1 MTTPSITPNVSTPG
15 LAGGARATGAAVVPD
30 LYRSAGD
37 AAAERARL
45 RGEARKLGIA
55 FFVFF
60 SLIIG
65 GLSLVVFNGAHKRGH
80 VVTLNAPAAQK
91 AADATLDPAQVREW
105 TVLWSGGAR
114 SRVERVDLTSTH
126 EDDVPGVDAAR
137 LARVRVQVVDED
149 GRREELG
156 ALYANVIQGAR
167 VIGVEVP
174 GAGQTQATPS
184 FVHAVRTAKLARLV
198 PTHYVISIG
207 ALLGLL
213 GVVVPGLLV
222 PFYKFWMGYVAAPLG
237 WFNTRLILGVV
248 FFLMFTPMALV
259 LWIRRATAPET
270 DPLRR
275 AEQPGGSYWKRR
287 PQPRARNHFERTF

>member
-65 GLSLVVFNGAHKRGH
+65 GISLLLNGAHKRGH
-80 VVTLNAPAAQK
+80 VVTLTAPAGQA
-91 AADATLDPAQVREW
+91 AADATLDAAQARQWLV
-105 TVLWSGGAR
+105 VWSGGEKT
-114 SRVERVDLTSTH
+114 RVERVDLAASK
-126 EDDVPGVDAAR
+126 DDDIAGADAAR
-137 LARVRVQVVDED
+137 LARVRVQVADGE
-149 GRREELG
+149 GRRRELG
-156 ALYANVIQGAR
+156 ALYANTVQGAR
-167 VIGVEVP
+167 VTGVEVS
-174 GAGQTQATPS
+174 GAGLTAAAPS

-198 PTHYVISIG
+198 PTRALITVG
-207 ALLGLL
+207 AAMGLLGLL
-213 GVVVPGLLV
+213 VPGLLV
-222 PFYKFWMGYVAAPLG
+222 PFYTFWMGYVAAPLG
-237 WFNTRLILGVV
+237 WFNTRLILGIV

-259 LWIRRATAPET
+259 LWVRRKVSPAA